1 MYQDLLVW
9 QKSMELVKQVYILVE
24 ELPKKE
30 NYVLSDQM
38 RRAAISI
45 PSNIA
50 EGSGRSSRSEY
61 KRFLEIAR
69 GSQYE
74 LQTQLQICVMLNYLK
89 KDDLED
95 VFFLIS
101 EIGKM
106 LNSIIKKLNIYMK
119 NNLILFI

>member
-101 EIGKM
+101 EAS
-106 LNSIIKKLNIYMK
+106 L
-119 NNLILFI
+119 

>member
-61 KRFLEIAR
+61 KRFLEIAPVVATELSKIQNIVAIKEAS
-69 GSQYE
+69 GNLSQVTQIAHLCGDNLHMYHLCMKHQGRILSV
-74 LQTQLQICVMLNYLK
+74 LQK
-89 KDDLED
+89 E
-95 VFFLIS
+95 
-101 EIGKM
+101 
-106 LNSIIKKLNIYMK
+106 
-119 NNLILFI
+119 

>member
-9 QKSMELVKQVYILVE
+9 QKSMELVRQVYVLVE

-106 LNSIIKKLNIYMK
+106 LNSIIKKLNIP
-119 NNLILFI
+119 NPNPNPNP

>member
-95 VFFLIS
+95 VFS
-101 EIGKM
+101 
-106 LNSIIKKLNIYMK
+106 
-119 NNLILFI
+119 

>member
-74 LQTQLQICVMLNYLK
+74 LQTQLQICVMLNYFK
-89 KDDLED
+89 KDDLENI
-95 VFFLIS
+95 FLLIS

-106 LNSIIKKLNIYMK
+106 LNSIIKKLNIP
-119 NNLILFI
+119 NT